1 MRKIILLFLPFYV
14 FILTNQSRAQGGTA
28 VPFLLIHP
36 APKLNAM
43 AGCYTALA
51 SDDPFGFFYNPA
63 QMGVYSQSEN
73 FSFQY
78 AKSKWLPQFNF
89 SDLSFKT
96 FGFTLGYNFKN
107 ISKLRP
113 FSLGVGYMK
122 STLSWGQNIWYDEY
136 GRELA
141 TFESQEWY
149 NALCIGICYNNFVKI
164 SLGYTYKSI
173 VSDLS
178 PIMVRVGT
186 ETPYG
191 GASANA
197 HDIGMHFT
205 LPVSNFYSHLF
216 DNLSTQKYQLH
227 PITDFSL
234 GFSLHNVG
242 DEIYY
247 LDKHQ
252 ADPLPRQAKIGY
264 AVSIGVS
271 MELNE
276 IETIPLMISWSSEAN
291 DMLIKRDESGKSK
304 YQSYPGD
311 IKVLKHIIDLGGD
324 ENVIN
329 RFGIST
335 NVFETV
341 HFSFGKYN
349 LSGITNIYTRGYGLS
364 LRGIFKL
371 IVATTN
377 SRTAKDILLH
387 SDIQFNMSCYNPDES
402 DHPIDDTKFYGL
414 TLSIYNY

>member
-1 MRKIILLFLPFYV
+1 MRKIILLFLPFYLFV
-14 FILTNQSRAQGGTA
+14 VSNQSRAQGGTA
-28 VPFLLIHP
+28 VPFLLIQP

-63 QMGVYSQSEN
+63 QMGVYSLSGN

-78 AKSKWLPQFNF
+78 ARSKWLPQFNF

-107 ISKLRP
+107 TSKLSP
-113 FSLGVGYMK
+113 LSVGVGYMK
-122 STLSWGQNIWYDEY
+122 STLSWGHNVWCDEN
-136 GRELA
+136 GIELG
-141 TFESQEWY
+141 TFETKEWC
-149 NALCIGICYNNFVKI
+149 NAFCIGVCYTNFIKV

-173 VSDLS
+173 VSELS
-178 PIMVRVGT
+178 PIEIAVGS
-186 ETPYG
+186 EVAPG
-191 GASANA
+191 RASANA

-205 LPVSNFYSHLF
+205 LPISNFYSHLF
-216 DNLSTQKYQLH
+216 DNLSKQRFQLH
-227 PITDFSL
+227 PITDVSL

-276 IETIPLMISWSSEAN
+276 IEMIPLKISWSSEAN

-311 IKVLKHIIDLGGD
+311 VKLLKHVIGLDGD
-324 ENVIN
+324 ENVLN

-335 NVFETV
+335 NVFEIV
-341 HFSFGKYN
+341 HFSFGKYEG
-349 LSGITNIYTRGYGLS
+349 SGITNIYTRGFGLS
-364 LRGIFKL
+364 LRGILKL
-371 IVATTN
+371 IAATTN

-387 SDIQFNMSCYNPDES
+387 SDIQFNMSCYNPKDS
-402 DHPIDDTKFYGL
+402 DHPMDDTKFYGL

>member
-1 MRKIILLFLPFYV
+1 MRKIILLFLPFYL
-14 FILTNQSRAQGGTA
+14 FIVSNQSRAQGEAA
-28 VPFLLIHP
+28 VPFLLIQP

-78 AKSKWLPQFNF
+78 AKSKWLPQFTF

-107 ISKLRP
+107 MSKISPL
-113 FSLGVGYMK
+113 SLGIGYMK
-122 STLSWGQNIWYDEY
+122 STINLGQNIWCDEY
-136 GRELA
+136 GNELGI
-141 TFESQEWY
+141 FESKEWC
-149 NALCIGICYNNFVKI
+149 NALCIGVCYDNFIKV

-173 VSDLS
+173 VSELS
-178 PIMVRVGT
+178 PIEIAVGS
-186 ETPYG
+186 EVVPG
-191 GASANA
+191 RASANA

-216 DNLSTQKYQLH
+216 DNLSKQKYQLH

-242 DEIYY
+242 DKIYY
-247 LDKHQ
+247 IDKNQ

-264 AVSIGVS
+264 ALSIGVS
-271 MELNE
+271 MKFNE
-276 IETIPLMISWSSEAN
+276 IEMIPLKISWSFEAN
-291 DMLIKRDESGKSK
+291 DMLIKRDKSGKSK
-304 YQSYPGD
+304 YQSYPED
-311 IKVLKHIIDLGGD
+311 VKVLKHIINLNGD

-335 NVFETV
+335 TVFETV
-341 HFSFGKYN
+341 RFSFGKYDG
-349 LSGITNIYTRGYGLS
+349 SGFTNIYTRGYGLS

-371 IVATTN
+371 IVATRN
-377 SRTAKDILLH
+377 SRTAKDILQH
-387 SDIQFNMSCYNPDES
+387 SDIQFNMSCYNFEEPDN
-402 DHPIDDTKFYGL
+402 PMDDTKFYGI